1 MILYEN
7 TLISLDLFKIRFIC
21 DLSNCLGSCCVEGDL
36 GAPLEPEEVNL
47 LKQLLPEIKA
57 FITNE
62 AVEFLQNNDFWACS
76 EKGEFSTACINN
88 RDCVF
93 AYRHKGILRCA
104 IESAFRKKIISFQ
117 KPISCHL
124 YPIRLGQIKNELI
137 TVNYN
142 EWSICKP
149 ALLKG
154 ETAKKPLYQFLKEPL
169 IRKFGEKW
177 YNELDNMYSQ
187 LKEENQLQ

>member
-7 TLISLDLFKIRFIC
+7 TLISLELFKVRFIC

-36 GAPLEPEEVNL
+36 GAPLEPEEVNI
-47 LKQLLPEIKA
+47 LKENLPIIKNHM
-57 FITNE
+57 TPE
-62 AVEFLQNNDFWACS
+62 ALSVLDQNDFWVCS
-76 EKGEFSTACINN
+76 ETGEFSTFCINN
-88 RDCVF
+88 KDCVF
-93 AYRHKGILRCA
+93 SYRHKGILRCA
-104 IESAFRKKIISFQ
+104 IESAYRKNQINFQ

-124 YPIRLGQIKNELI
+124 YPIRLGNIKNELI

-149 ALLKG
+149 AIIKG
-154 ETAKKPLYQFLKEPL
+154 EIENKPLYKFLKEPL
-169 IRKFGEKW
+169 IRRFGEKW
-177 YNELDNMYSQ
+177 YNELDNIYQQ